1 MQKRLLIKFNIHYD
15 KSLQKMGTEYTSLEK
30 TLILGKI
37 EVRRR
42 GGSNRG

>member
-1 MQKRLLIKFNIHYD
+1 
-15 KSLQKMGTEYTSLEK
+15 MGTEYTSLEK

-42 GGSNRG
+42 GGSNRGDVWMSSLTHWT